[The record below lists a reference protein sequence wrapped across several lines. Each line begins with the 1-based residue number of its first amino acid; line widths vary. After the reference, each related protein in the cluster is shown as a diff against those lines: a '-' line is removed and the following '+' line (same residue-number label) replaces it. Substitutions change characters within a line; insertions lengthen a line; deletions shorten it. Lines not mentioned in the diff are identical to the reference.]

1 MEQQL
6 SESVGSLGI
15 FAPNEQRSVALSQG
29 DWSVYSQ
36 DDEFLSTITNG
47 LLTAP
52 MKPGM
57 YTARSNSE
65 EKRLIVQ
72 LQAQERVIEEGTSYT
87 LGELQQNGKE
97 EVSKAS
103 FVPWLIL
110 IILSLL
116 VAEWEVQRR
125 RGFTN

>member
-65 EKRLIVQ
+65 EKRFIVQ
-72 LQAQERVIEEGTSYT
+72 LQAQERVIEEEQAIRLESFSKMARKKCRKLRLY
-87 LGELQQNGKE
+87 LG
-97 EVSKAS
+97 
-103 FVPWLIL
+103 
-110 IILSLL
+110 
-116 VAEWEVQRR
+116 
-125 RGFTN
+125 

>member
-1 MEQQL
+1 MQP
-6 SESVGSLGI
+6 GI
-15 FAPNEQRSVALSQG
+15 
-29 DWSVYSQ
+29 Y
-36 DDEFLSTITNG
+36 
-47 LLTAP
+47 
-52 MKPGM
+52 M
-57 YTARSNSE
+57 ARSSSE

-72 LQAQERVIEEGTSYT
+72 LQAPERVIEEGTSYT

-110 IILSLL
+110 IILCLL